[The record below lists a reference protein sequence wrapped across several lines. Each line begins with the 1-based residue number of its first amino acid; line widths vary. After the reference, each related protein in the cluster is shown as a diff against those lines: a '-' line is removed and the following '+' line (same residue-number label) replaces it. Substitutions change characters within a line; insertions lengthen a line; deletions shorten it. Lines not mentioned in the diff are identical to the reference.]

1 MMYITKR
8 STISTLEST
17 YVSKNSK
24 IAPSFPTIPPTE
36 KPSSA
41 PHSSRRCDNITRP
54 IPELDYGPTVAAH
67 KMKIKNE
74 TSSRITSVGFGKQTR
89 VRALVRCTRP
99 ECNKSKDWY
108 EKEIRIKTY
117 RVPGLPSTIWSKE
130 SEFYVT
136 ADHLCHNG
144 EDSVGEDDACN
155 NPEHIDFTP
164 LAVNKGRNG
173 CPGPHH
179 GCCHGSKWHTC
190 LIPGVHSGNWAVE
203 ESGDYRS
210 PSEAVGNKMICLSS
224 QSKAGKNVA
233 EQEKIS
239 SYSIR
244 SSRKKIKGGSKMPS
258 APERGNTSNKKSSKE
273 VDVKGAN
280 KVSKKKRKINIS

>member
-1 MMYITKR
+1 M
-8 STISTLEST
+8 
-17 YVSKNSK
+17 
-24 IAPSFPTIPPTE
+24 
-36 KPSSA
+36 
-41 PHSSRRCDNITRP
+41 C
-54 IPELDYGPTVAAH
+54 
-67 KMKIKNE
+67 
-74 TSSRITSVGFGKQTR
+74 
-89 VRALVRCTRP
+89 ALVRCTRP
-99 ECNKSKDWY
+99 ECNKSNDWY

-144 EDSVGEDDACN
+144 EDSVGEEDACN
-155 NPEHIDFTP
+155 NPDHIDFTP

-173 CPGPHH
+173 CPEPHH

-224 QSKAGKNVA
+224 QSKSKAGKNVA

-239 SYSIR
+239 SYSIEST
-244 SSRKKIKGGSKMPS
+244 SSKKIKGGSKMPS
-258 APERGNTSNKKSSKE
+258 APERGNSSNKKSSKE

>member
-1 MMYITKR
+1 MIC
-8 STISTLEST
+8 
-17 YVSKNSK
+17 
-24 IAPSFPTIPPTE
+24 
-36 KPSSA
+36 
-41 PHSSRRCDNITRP
+41 RRCDNITRP
-54 IPELDYGPTVAAH
+54 IPEFDYGPTVAAH

-74 TSSRITSVGFGKQTR
+74 TSSRITSVVTTNDPLMKYTLACKIRKKGFGKQTR
-89 VRALVRCTRP
+89 VCALVRCTRP
-99 ECNKSKDWY
+99 ECNKSNDWY

-144 EDSVGEDDACN
+144 EDSVGEEDACN
-155 NPEHIDFTP
+155 NPDHIDFTP

-173 CPGPHH
+173 CPEPHH

-224 QSKAGKNVA
+224 QSKSKAGKNVA

-239 SYSIR
+239 SYSIEST
-244 SSRKKIKGGSKMPS
+244 SSKKIKGGSKMPS
-258 APERGNTSNKKSSKE
+258 APERGNSSNKKSSKE